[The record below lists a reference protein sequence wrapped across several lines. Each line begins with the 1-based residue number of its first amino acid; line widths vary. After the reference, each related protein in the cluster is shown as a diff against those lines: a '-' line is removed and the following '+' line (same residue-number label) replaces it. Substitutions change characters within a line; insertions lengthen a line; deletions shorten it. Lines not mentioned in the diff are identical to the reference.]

1 MNSVKKREFTARV
14 SQANRS
20 ELVVIMYEII
30 LTDIKPAKEAYA
42 KGDKVAYVGELRN
55 AQKFVLELMNAL
67 DFEYEISKQLMSLY
81 IYLNKN
87 IIKSIAKYDEEKL
100 ETVEMIVNKL
110 LDSFRQVSE
119 MDDSEPVMEN
129 TETIYAG
136 LTYSKDSLN
145 ETPYAMSGANRGFMA

>member
-1 MNSVKKREFTARV
+1 MNSVKKKEFTARV
-14 SQANRS
+14 TQATKS

-30 LTDIKPAKEAYA
+30 LTDIKTAREAYA
-42 KGDKVAYVGELRN
+42 KGDKLVYVAEMRN

-87 IIKSIAKYDEEKL
+87 IIKSLANYDEERL
-100 ETVEMIVNKL
+100 ETIEMIVNKL

-119 MDDSEPVMEN
+119 MDNSEPVMEN
-129 TETIYAG
+129 TETLYAG
-136 LTYSKDSLN
+136 LTYSRDSLN
-145 ETPYAMSGANRGFMA
+145 ETAYANGVSNRGFMA

>member
-1 MNSVKKREFTARV
+1 MNSVKKKEFTARV
-14 SQANRS
+14 TQATKS

-30 LTDIKPAKEAYA
+30 LTDIQTAREAYA
-42 KGDKVAYVGELRN
+42 KGDKLVYVAEMRN

-87 IIKSIAKYDEEKL
+87 IIKSLANYDEERL
-100 ETVEMIVNKL
+100 ETIEMIVNKL

-129 TETIYAG
+129 AETLYAG

-145 ETPYAMSGANRGFMA
+145 ETAYVSDNMNRGFMA

>member
-30 LTDIKPAKEAYA
+30 LTDIKTAKEAYA

-87 IIKSIAKYDEEKL
+87 IIKSIAKYDEERL
-100 ETVEMIVNKL
+100 ETVEMIVSKL
-110 LDSFRQVSE
+110 LDGFRQVSE
-119 MDDSEPVMEN
+119 ADDSEPVMEN
-129 TETIYAG
+129 TETLYAG

-145 ETPYAMSGANRGFMA
+145 ETAYAMNTSNRGFMA

>member
-30 LTDIKPAKEAYA
+30 LTDIKTAKEAYA
-42 KGDKVAYVGELRN
+42 KWDKVAYVGDLRN

>member
-14 SQANRS
+14 SQANTS

-30 LTDIKPAKEAYA
+30 LTDIKTAKEAYA